1 MIALAFFLMLASSD
15 VVEVVDEVFQI
26 PANEWKY
33 VEVSLNQK
41 PAAVHA
47 RYEVE
52 SGPHKVRLALMRRED
67 LERLRAGMPHGVI
80 EETEPAASGG
90 FRPSVRGPGDYV
102 VVVDNPADAAAA
114 VHLRI
119 WLDFGVK
126 PGREVTQ
133 ISAQR
138 QLVVIL
144 LSFATFFGI
153 VTWSARRLLR
163 GIKREPGPPRPTL

>member
-1 MIALAFFLMLASSD
+1 MIAFVCLLMFAASTTVD
-15 VVEVVDEVFQI
+15 VVDEVYQI
-26 PANEWKY
+26 PANEWRY
-33 VEVSLNQK
+33 VELGLNQR
-41 PAAVHA
+41 PALVHA

-52 SGPHKVRLALMRRED
+52 SGSEKVRLALMRRED
-67 LERLRAGMPHGVI
+67 LERLRAGLPHGVI
-80 EETEPAASGG
+80 EETERAGSGS
-90 FRPSVRGPGDYV
+90 FPPHVRGPGDYV
-102 VVVDNPADAAAA
+102 VVVDNPSGAAAA

-119 WLDFGVK
+119 WLDFGVR

-133 ISAQR
+133 LSPRR

-163 GIKREPGPPRPTL
+163 GIKR